1 MNTAF
6 VTGASGFIGGRLA
19 ERLVARGD
27 DVVALARSDA
37 SAARVVDHGARPVA
51 GHVLDED
58 ALAAGMAG
66 CDIAFHVAGENS
78 HCPPDPAGLLA
89 TNVEGTAAVLRAAA
103 RAGVRRV
110 VLTSSSATCGEPYG
124 TVADESTVHR
134 GTYLS
139 VYDRSKHEA
148 ELVAFAAGRAH
159 GVEVVAVNP
168 SSVQGP
174 GRAKGNGKLVLDYLN
189 GTMRVFLDA
198 PVSICD
204 VEDCIE
210 GHLLAAE
217 RGRPGSR
224 YVLNSATI
232 ESSEAL
238 RLLAELSGIDER
250 PRILPFPALHAVA
263 IAGDAVFKLKGGV
276 SPYCRARIRTLTHGH
291 RYDGSLAQRELGIAY
306 TAPRETFRRIMV
318 WGVETGLVTRPLPAL
333 ATG

>member
-1 MNTAF
+1 MSAVF
-6 VTGASGFIGGRLA
+6 VTGASGFIGGKLA
-19 ERLVARGD
+19 ERLAGRGD
-27 DVVALARSDA
+27 DVLALARSPE
-37 SAARVVDHGARPVA
+37 AAATVAGHGARPVA
-51 GHVLDED
+51 GHVLDEE

-66 CDIAFHVAGENS
+66 CEVAFHVAGENS
-78 HCPPDPAGLLA
+78 HCPADADGLLR
-89 TNVEGTAAVLRAAA
+89 TNVEGTATVLRAAA

-110 VLTSSSATCGEPYG
+110 VLTSSSATCGEAHG
-124 TVADESTVHR
+124 TVATEDTVHR

-189 GTMRVFLDA
+189 GSMKVFLDTHL
-198 PVSICD
+198 SICD
-204 VEDCIE
+204 VDDCIE
-210 GHLLAAE
+210 GHMLAAE
-217 RGRPGSR
+217 RGAPGSR

-232 ESSEAL
+232 ESFEAL

-263 IAGDAVFKLKGGV
+263 IAGDAVFKARGGV
-276 SPYCRARIRTLTHGH
+276 SPYCRARVRTLTHGH
-291 RYDGSLAQRELGIAY
+291 RYDGSRAERELGIAY
-306 TAPRETFRRIMV
+306 TTPRETFRRIMV
-318 WGVETGLVTRPLPAL
+318 WGVEQGLVTRPLPAL
-333 ATG
+333 A